1 MSFVPASRSLLGGES
16 KVPQGRGLSGKS
28 FVGVISDTHGLVR
41 PQALTALAGAKR
53 IIHAGDIGRP
63 AVLTA
68 LEAIAPVVAVRG
80 NNDREA
86 WAAAIP
92 ETAIVEVGGLRLYV
106 LHDVKTLDFDPAR
119 AGFLGVICGHS
130 HRPRLE
136 QQAGVWFIN
145 PGSAGPRRFTLPV
158 TVARLYVHGRE
169 LTAEV
174 VELHV

>member
-1 MSFVPASRSLLGGES
+1 M
-16 KVPQGRGLSGKS
+16 VPQGTGQPGKN
-28 FVGVISDTHGLVR
+28 FIGVISDTHGLVR
-41 PQALTALAGAKR
+41 PQALAALAGAER
-53 IIHAGDIGRP
+53 IIHAGDIGRL

-80 NNDREA
+80 NNDQEA
-86 WAAAIP
+86 WATAIP
-92 ETAIVEVGGLRLYV
+92 ETVIVKVDGIQLYV
-106 LHDVKTLDFDPAR
+106 LHDVNTLDFDPAT
-119 AGFLGVICGHS
+119 AGFSGVICGHS

-158 TVARLYVHGRE
+158 TVARLYVHGGR
-169 LTAEV
+169 LTAEL

>member
-1 MSFVPASRSLLGGES
+1 MM
-16 KVPQGRGLSGKS
+16 PQGTGQPGKN

-41 PQALTALAGAKR
+41 PQALAVLSGAER

-80 NNDREA
+80 NNDQDA

-92 ETAIVEVGGLRLYV
+92 ETAIVEVDGLRLYV
-106 LHDVKTLDFDPAR
+106 LHDVKTLDFDPAT
-119 AGFLGVICGHS
+119 ATFSGVICGHS

-158 TVARLYVHGRE
+158 TVARLYVHGGR
-169 LTAEV
+169 LTAEL

>member
-1 MSFVPASRSLLGGES
+1 M
-16 KVPQGRGLSGKS
+16 VPQGTGQSGKS
-28 FVGVISDTHGLVR
+28 FIGVISDTHALMR
-41 PQALTALAGAKR
+41 PQALTALAGAER
-53 IIHAGDIGRP
+53 IIHAGDIGHL

-68 LEAIAPVVAVRG
+68 LEAIAPVIAVRG
-80 NNDREA
+80 NNDQVA

-92 ETAIVEVGGLRLYV
+92 GTAIVEVDGLRLYV
-106 LHDVKTLDFDPAR
+106 LHDIKTLDFDPAST
-119 AGFLGVICGHS
+119 GFSGVICGHT

-158 TVARLYVHGRE
+158 TVARLYVHAGTLTPE
-169 LTAEV
+169 L

>member
-1 MSFVPASRSLLGGES
+1 MVR
-16 KVPQGRGLSGKS
+16 QGTGQSGKR
-28 FVGVISDTHGLVR
+28 FIGVISDTHGLMR
-41 PQALTALAGAKR
+41 PQALTALAGAER

-68 LEAIAPVVAVRG
+68 LEAIAPVIAVRG
-80 NNDREA
+80 NNDQDA
-86 WAAAIP
+86 WAAAMP
-92 ETAIVEVGGLRLYV
+92 DTAIIEVDGLRLYV
-106 LHDVKTLDFDPAR
+106 LHDVKTLDFDPAST
-119 AGFLGVICGHS
+119 GFSGVICGHS

-158 TVARLYVHGRE
+158 TVARLYVHAGTLTPE
-169 LTAEV
+169 L

>member
-1 MSFVPASRSLLGGES
+1 MS
-16 KVPQGRGLSGKS
+16 QGTGQPIKS
-28 FVGVISDTHGLVR
+28 FVGVISDTHGLIR
-41 PQALTALAGAKR
+41 PEAIAALVGAER

-63 AVLTA
+63 AVLEA
-68 LEAIAPVVAVRG
+68 LATVAPVVAVRG
-80 NNDREA
+80 NNDQGA

-92 ETAIVEVGGLRLYV
+92 ETAVVEVDDLRLYV
-106 LHDVKTLDFDPAR
+106 LHDVKTLDFDPAT
-119 AGFLGVICGHS
+119 AGFSGVICGHS

-158 TVARLYVHGRE
+158 TVARLYVQAGR
-169 LTAEV
+169 LTAEL